1 MTTDGVNTR
10 ELVLETLLSVE
21 KGEIYSHIA
30 LSALLD
36 KYQYLTKQER
46 SFITRVT
53 MGTLER
59 KLEMDYIIDCFS
71 KVNVKKMKPVIL
83 CILRMSVYQLKYM
96 DSVPDSAVC
105 NEAVKLA
112 VRKGFG
118 SLKGFVNGVLRNI
131 SRNLSQVVYPD
142 GERQPLKAL
151 SIRCSI
157 PEWILEQWEKDYGW
171 EKTES
176 VAESF
181 LLQGRTTARVNTMQT
196 TREKL
201 ILDLKSQGIQAETV
215 ELKDYPDFKEGLYI
229 WDYDYLSKIE
239 EFNEGQF
246 YIQDLSSML
255 PAYLLAPKK
264 GDFVVDVCA
273 APGGKSLHAAEL
285 MEGSGLV
292 EARDLT
298 EYKVDLIKENI
309 RRVKASN
316 VKAVKWDA
324 CILDESIVGKADGVI
339 ADLPCSGLGVLG
351 KKPEIRCRITRKQEE
366 ELAGLQRQILANACL
381 YVKPGGTLLYSTC
394 TVNKMENEDNT
405 SWFLKNHPEFSLIKE
420 RQIFPDEGYG
430 DGFYLAK
437 MIRSKT

>member
-10 ELVLETLLSVE
+10 ELVLETLLAVE
-21 KGEIYSHIA
+21 KGETYSHIA

-36 KYQYLTKQER
+36 KYQYLSKQER

-71 KVNVKKMKPVIL
+71 KVKGKKMKPVIL

-96 DSVPDSAVC
+96 DAVPDSAVC

-131 SRNLSQVVYPD
+131 SRNLSDVVYPD
-142 GERQPLKAL
+142 GEREPVKAL
-151 SIRCSI
+151 SVRCSV
-157 PEWILEQWEKDYGW
+157 PEWILRQWEMDYGW
-171 EKTES
+171 EKTKS
-176 VAESF
+176 MAESF
-181 LLQGRTTARVNTMQT
+181 LVPGRTTVRVNTMQT
-196 TREKL
+196 DREKL
-201 ILDLKSQGIQAETV
+201 ILDLKSQGIQAEPV
-215 ELKDYPDFKEGLYI
+215 SLPDYPNFKEALYI

-239 EFNEGQF
+239 AFVQGQF
-246 YIQDLSSML
+246 YVQDISSML
-255 PAYLLAPKK
+255 PAYLLAPKA
-264 GDFVVDVCA
+264 GDFVVDLCA

-285 MEGSGLV
+285 MGNSGLV

-309 RRVKASN
+309 RRTKASN
-316 VKAVKWDA
+316 VRAVRWDA
-324 CILDESIVGKADGVI
+324 CERDETLIGKADGVI
-339 ADLPCSGLGVLG
+339 ADLPCSGLGVMG
-351 KKPEIRCRITRKQEE
+351 KKPDIRYRITRGQEE
-366 ELAGLQRQILANACL
+366 ELSELQRQILANACL
-381 YVKPGGTLLYSTC
+381 YVKPGGALLYSTC

-405 SWFLKNHPEFSLIKE
+405 RWLLEHYPEFSLVKE
-420 RQIFPDEGYG
+420 RQIFPGEGYG